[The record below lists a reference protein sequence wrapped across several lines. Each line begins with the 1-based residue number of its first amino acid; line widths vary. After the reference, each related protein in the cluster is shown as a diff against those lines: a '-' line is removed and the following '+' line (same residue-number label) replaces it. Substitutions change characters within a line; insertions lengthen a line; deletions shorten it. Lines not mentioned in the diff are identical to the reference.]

1 MGLGCVSNLNRS
13 FAFVLFSSLIKK
25 KHWYDREMSRKLECW
40 SDNRA
45 NVVNKR
51 QWRIQLVRQGHVFHV
66 GPISFI
72 FMQFSVKILPNN
84 GLVRPLGCHPFRK
97 FWIRHCEKPVL
108 KLWSYFFIHSLYRM
122 WDVDKEEN
130 FVLNLEGQS
139 GYSRDELIT
148 CIAYS
153 SNKGEQ

>member
-1 MGLGCVSNLNRS
+1 
-13 FAFVLFSSLIKK
+13 
-25 KHWYDREMSRKLECW
+25 
-40 SDNRA
+40 
-45 NVVNKR
+45 
-51 QWRIQLVRQGHVFHV
+51 
-66 GPISFI
+66 
-72 FMQFSVKILPNN
+72 
-84 GLVRPLGCHPFRK
+84 
-97 FWIRHCEKPVL
+97 
-108 KLWSYFFIHSLYRM
+108 M